1 MGMKNLKR
9 GRVIYPKSIGQYA
22 EEEFK
27 KSADFRKAYSQETA
41 NLQIGYKI
49 AQLRK
54 MRHLSQAQLA
64 RRIHSTQQTISRL
77 EELKNIS
84 VNIRTLI
91 KVASALK
98 AKLDIDFIPR
108 EITSQYK
115 F

>member
-1 MGMKNLKR
+1 MKNVSTKKAI
-9 GRVIYPKSIGQYA
+9 VPKSIGQYA
-22 EEEFK
+22 EEEFR
-27 KSADFRKAYSQETA
+27 KSAEFRKAYSQETA

-54 MRHLSQAQLA
+54 MRHLSQSQLA
-64 RRIHSTQQTISRL
+64 KRIRSSQQTISRL

-91 KVASALK
+91 KVASALR

-108 EITSQYK
+108 EITT
-115 F
+115 